1 MLSRRVFYFLR
12 FLHTKKK
19 KNGKEFIGKAS
30 KAHKI
35 TLTTKDLTSK
45 AFIYSMQKTK
55 ELNFSG
61 DGHPEAIKLDLG
73 DEYDTSR

>member
-1 MLSRRVFYFLR
+1 MIPAWRMRQESAVQKGLLFFMILAHS
-12 FLHTKKK
+12 K

-35 TLTTKDLTSK
+35 TLTTEDLTSK

-55 ELNFSG
+55 ELK
-61 DGHPEAIKLDLG
+61 II
-73 DEYDTSR
+73 SRAMNIQK

>member
-1 MLSRRVFYFLR
+1 MILAHS
-12 FLHTKKK
+12 K

-45 AFIYSMQKTK
+45 AFIHSLQKTK
-55 ELNFSG
+55 ELKIISWTMN
-61 DGHPEAIKLDLG
+61 IQK
-73 DEYDTSR
+73 